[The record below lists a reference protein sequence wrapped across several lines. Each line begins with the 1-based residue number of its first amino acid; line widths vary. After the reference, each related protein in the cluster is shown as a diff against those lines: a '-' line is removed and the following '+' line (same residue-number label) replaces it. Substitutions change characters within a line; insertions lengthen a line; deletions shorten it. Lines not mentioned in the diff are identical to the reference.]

1 MMKDSKYYRK
11 IKVRKNNSKIQL
23 TKLLLSIIIIL
34 LCLIIANINDKF
46 KNFLSNNVLEES
58 IRFSDIHSL
67 YDKYIGKIQ
76 ESSMLVGNTNIEFI
90 NMPRLENDGVYT
102 IEVGTD
108 YMLNFLKPGI
118 IVYMGE
124 KDDFGETVIVQ
135 GNDGIDIWYGN
146 VLVSEYSLYDYVSE
160 GDILGTSVNNEI
172 KLAILKDGEKIKYED
187 YFKEN

>member
-11 IKVRKNNSKIQL
+11 IKIRKNNSKIQL

-90 NMPRLENDGVYT
+90 NMPRLENEGVYT

-108 YMLNFLKPGI
+108 KRMIL
-118 IVYMGE
+118 E
-124 KDDFGETVIVQ
+124 KQ
-135 GNDGIDIWYGN
+135 
-146 VLVSEYSLYDYVSE
+146 
-160 GDILGTSVNNEI
+160 
-172 KLAILKDGEKIKYED
+172 
-187 YFKEN
+187 